1 MRVYFYA
8 LFIHLTLN
16 VYVFCKGWSTLKN
29 KRVARNVFLS
39 IFIAE
44 MGIYLSGL
52 FFSDSLP
59 ENVFRF
65 IALSGVSWMVFL
77 FYMTLFWLLIDALF
91 FVHRKRKFM
100 PHFVDNQPNITRGSA
115 FLVTVFLA
123 TALLIWGNYKF
134 KHPSVVKLNI
144 HINKTASTIQKM
156 RAVVVGDLHLG
167 FFIEKRMAAK
177 YVRLIMA
184 QKPDIVFF
192 VGDMI
197 DAEIAPILKQE
208 MDEEF
213 QKIKAPLG
221 VFGCTG
227 NHEYRYE
234 TEEKIA
240 WLQQKAHIQML
251 RDSVVLVDS
260 SFYVVGREDE
270 VYSKRKT
277 LNRILK
283 KNNVNRQLPVI
294 VLNHSP
300 NHLSEEVDANV
311 DIAFYGH
318 THEGQIFP
326 FNLFTHLIFEVAH
339 GYKKKNNTHIYVT
352 SGLGLAGPQ
361 FRIGTQSEI
370 AVCDITFN

>member
-8 LFIHLTLN
+8 LFIHLTFN
-16 VYVFCKGWSTLKN
+16 IYVFYKGWNALKN

-39 IFIAE
+39 IFIVE
-44 MGIYLSGL
+44 MGIYLTGL

-59 ENVFRF
+59 ENVFRL
-65 IALSGVSWMVFL
+65 IALSGISWMVFL
-77 FYMTLFWLLIDALF
+77 FYMTLFWLLIDGLF
-91 FVHRKRKFM
+91 FAHRKRRFM
-100 PHFVDNQPNITRGSA
+100 PRFVDKHPNITCGSA
-115 FLVTVFLA
+115 FLVTTFFV

-134 KHPSVVKLNI
+134 RHPSVTKFDI
-144 HINKTASTIQKM
+144 HIDKTAPEIKKM
-156 RAVVVGDLHLG
+156 RAVIVGDLHLG
-167 FFIEKRMAAK
+167 FFIDKKIAAK
-177 YVRLIMA
+177 YARFIMA
-184 QKPDIVFF
+184 QKPDVVFF

-197 DAEIAPILKQE
+197 DAEIAPLLKQK
-208 MDEEF
+208 MDEEL
-213 QKIKAPLG
+213 QKVKAPLG

-251 RDSVVLVDS
+251 RDSAILVNS

-270 VYSKRKT
+270 VYLKREGLQT
-277 LNRILK
+277 ILK
-283 KNNVNRQLPVI
+283 KNNVNRQLPII

-300 NHLSEEVDANV
+300 HHLSEEADANV

-339 GYKKKNNTHIYVT
+339 GYKKKENTHIYVT